1 MSNKTNVISAV
12 VVALVTSLL
21 AFAFFTASLPP
32 VAPALVDLS
41 SSEDL
46 GAIQGTVLETP
57 YVFKNGSGDGG
68 DFLTFTVNGRINAGS
83 NQAAWRNTT
92 NRTVYVDYTEMIPTG
107 TASTTFIFYVGTSTA
122 STYSNNYAAPYA
134 TLVDG
139 KRIATSTTPIVINS
153 RADAGT
159 LGRQTIAVAPGVY
172 VNFAMLQGYLQAGC
186 SGAVCEAATSTN
198 RGISTIDWL
207 LRGHY
212 KP

>member
-1 MSNKTNVISAV
+1 MSIKDIITAA

-21 AFAFFTASLPP
+21 AFAVYTASLPP
-32 VAPALVDLS
+32 VTPPLTELS
-41 SSEDL
+41 ENADDL
-46 GAIQGTVLETP
+46 GAIQGTVLESP

-68 DFLTFTVNGRINAGS
+68 DFLTFTKNGRINAGS
-83 NQAAWRNTT
+83 NQASWRNTL
-92 NRTVYVDYTEMIPTG
+92 NRTVYIDYTEMVPTG

-122 STYSNNYAAPYA
+122 ATYSDNYAAPYA

-139 KRIATSTTPIVINS
+139 KRIATSTTPIVVNS
-153 RADAGT
+153 KADAGT

-172 VNFAMLQGYLQAGC
+172 VNFAMLQGYLQGNC
-186 SGAVCEAATSTN
+186 TGSVCEAATSTN